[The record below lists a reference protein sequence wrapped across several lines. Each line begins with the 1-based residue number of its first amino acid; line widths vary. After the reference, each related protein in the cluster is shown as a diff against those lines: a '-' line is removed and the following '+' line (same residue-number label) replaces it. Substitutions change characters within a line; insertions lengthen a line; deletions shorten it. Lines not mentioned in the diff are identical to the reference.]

1 MIGDLVF
8 DAELAKPPVGQID
21 LHLRAQP
28 PLRADRKHVTHNQHP
43 DHQNRVDRWTT
54 RVRIVRGKLF
64 VNPTEIE
71 NAIDP
76 AHQVIRRHHFVEIE
90 GIKELALLLF
100 PPPHHPT
107 PPLMPVSNQRNH
119 GSRRDSTEFCNTFSL

>member
-1 MIGDLVF
+1 MPRTAEHRMIGDLVF

-28 PLRADRKHVTHNQHP
+28 PLRADCKHVTHDQHP

-90 GIKELALLLF
+90 GIKELACSSF
-100 PPPHHPT
+100 RRPII
-107 PPLMPVSNQRNH
+107 QRP
-119 GSRRDSTEFCNTFSL
+119 R